1 MLSFKGLSVQ
11 LLYLQTL
18 DFTTLD
24 LCRSINKILDGD
36 KYDVNTTEM
45 QHSFYDIITINEPYM
60 LFPKR
65 ILVVPIRGFS
75 VVISMH
81 LLLM

>member
-24 LCRSINKILDGD
+24 LYRSINKILDGD

-45 QHSFYDIITINEPYM
+45 QH
-60 LFPKR
+60 
-65 ILVVPIRGFS
+65 
-75 VVISMH
+75 
-81 LLLM
+81 